1 MCPLRFNEAYYAVED
16 QRFLGEEGFG
26 EEVSR
31 EDRKKEERQKK
42 GPIEVPFKE
51 IVRRLEIA
59 PEVLRGKERR

>member
-1 MCPLRFNEAYYAVED
+1 VED
-16 QRFLGEEGFG
+16 QRFLGEDGFG